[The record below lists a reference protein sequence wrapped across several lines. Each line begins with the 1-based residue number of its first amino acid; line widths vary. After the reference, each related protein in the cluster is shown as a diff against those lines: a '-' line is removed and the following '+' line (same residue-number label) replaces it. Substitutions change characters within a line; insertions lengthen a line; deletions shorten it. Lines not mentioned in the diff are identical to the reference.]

1 MTTTTNNTDELSFTD
16 ADSQAIVTFWFGP
29 DYSLTSNNAPPESR
43 IKTWFLHTPEFAR
56 TCSIFTPL
64 LTLLTTSY
72 TPTTI
77 PTLATTPTRAL
88 SLLVLLSQL
97 PRIILPGSREIYT
110 LYDPLACA
118 IAAHALEPSRRYDLT
133 WKHSPAVRMWF
144 LMAWGQSED
153 LAVQER
159 VGRLA
164 GEMVKDAGEVVDG
177 VWDGERVGMAMNVLR
192 FFDGRREE
200 IGKWGRFRER
210 DEVLE
215 RAAV

>member
-1 MTTTTNNTDELSFTD
+1 MTTATNNTDELSFTD
-16 ADSQAIVTFWFGP
+16 ADSQAILTFWFGP
-29 DYSLTSNNAPPESR
+29 DYSLISNNAPPESR

-56 TCSIFTPL
+56 TYSIFTPL
-64 LTLLTTSY
+64 LTLL
-72 TPTTI
+72 
-77 PTLATTPTRAL
+77 
-88 SLLVLLSQL
+88 SQI
-97 PRIILPGSREIYT
+97 PRIILPGSRKIYT

-164 GEMVKDAGEVVDG
+164 GDMVKDAGEVVDG

-192 FFDGRREE
+192 FFEGRMEE

-210 DEVLE
+210 DEALG